1 MLLVPGT
8 SAARLLLWAGAF
20 ALSATAVALSAAVGN
35 AADLP
40 ECRVEATMVRTAVK
54 VIDGETLVL
63 DDGSEV
69 RLVGA
74 MSPRASDV
82 AAEHAT
88 LPLEGRAKSELEALV
103 LGKSVALA
111 FDGRRSDRY
120 GRLLAHV
127 FMGAAPSRVWVQG
140 HMLKRGLARVASMP
154 GSVACLEALIV
165 HERVA
170 REAAA
175 GLWSEAVYQIRSA
188 DRTAEL
194 LRYRSTYQ
202 IVEGRIASA
211 SERSGRI
218 FLNFGQDWRNDFT
231 AGLDAAAARLASA
244 SGLDVMG
251 LGGRLV
257 RVRGWIER
265 RGGPYVAVHHP
276 HQIEL
281 VAEGS
286 DGSARRK

>member
-1 MLLVPGT
+1 M
-8 SAARLLLWAGAF
+8 
-20 ALSATAVALSAAVGN
+20 GN

-40 ECRVEATMVRTAVK
+40 ECRLEATMVRTAVK

-63 DDGSEV
+63 DDGGEV

-82 AAEHAT
+82 AAEHAI

-120 GRLLAHV
+120 GRLLAQAFV
-127 FMGAAPSRVWVQG
+127 GAEPQQVWVQG
-140 HMLKRGLARVASMP
+140 HMLKRGLARVTSMP
-154 GSVACLEALIV
+154 GSVACLDALSA

-170 REAAA
+170 REAGV
-175 GLWSEAVYQIRSA
+175 GLWSETVYQIRSA
-188 DRTAEL
+188 DSTAEL
-194 LRYRSTYQ
+194 LRYRSSYQ
-202 IVEGRIASA
+202 IVEGRVVSA

-218 FLNFGQDWRNDFT
+218 FLNFGQDWREDFT
-231 AGLDAAAARLASA
+231 AGLDAAAARLVAN

-251 LGGRLV
+251 LGGQRV

-265 RGGPYVAVHHP
+265 RGGPYVAVRHP

-281 VAEGS
+281 LPEGS
-286 DGSARRK
+286 DGKARSK

>member
-1 MLLVPGT
+1 MLV
-8 SAARLLLWAGAF
+8 
-20 ALSATAVALSAAVGN
+20 LSATALAFCGATGGGA

-40 ECRVEATMVRTAVK
+40 ECRLEATMVRTAVR

-63 DDGSEV
+63 DDGGEV

-82 AAEHAT
+82 AAEHAV
-88 LPLEGRAKSELEALV
+88 LPLEGRAKRELEAVV
-103 LGKSVALA
+103 LGRSVALA

-120 GRLLAHV
+120 GRLLAQV
-127 FMGAAPSRVWVQG
+127 FVGTASPRVWVQG

-154 GSVACLEALIV
+154 GSVACLDALAAQ
-165 HERVA
+165 ERVA
-170 REAAA
+170 REAGA

-194 LRYRSTYQ
+194 LRYRSTFQ
-202 IVEGRIASA
+202 IVEGRVVSA

-218 FLNFGQDWRNDFT
+218 FLNFGQDWQADFT
-231 AGLDAAAARLASA
+231 AGLDAPVARLATA

-251 LGGRLV
+251 LGGRHV

-281 VAEGS
+281 LPEGGGMS
-286 DGSARRK
+286 RAGVSAPQK